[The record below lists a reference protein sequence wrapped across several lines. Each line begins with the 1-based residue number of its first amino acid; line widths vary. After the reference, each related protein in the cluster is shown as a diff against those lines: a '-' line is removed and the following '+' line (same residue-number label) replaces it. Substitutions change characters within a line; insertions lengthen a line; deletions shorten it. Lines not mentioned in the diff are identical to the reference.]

1 METKLTEEDF
11 RKIGFSE
18 TAQFY
23 PRDDLAFAM
32 VCAFCGYDPDKAPA
46 ALRFFPNESTMK
58 AWQRVADVARV
69 ALSTKEG

>member
-1 METKLTEEDF
+1 MGKLAADDF

-32 VCAFCGYDPDKAPA
+32 ICAFCGYDPAKAPE

-58 AWQRVADVARV
+58 AWQRVADVARA
-69 ALSTKEG
+69 ALSEGER

>member
-1 METKLTEEDF
+1 MSETVTADDF

-32 VCAFCGYDPDKAPA
+32 ICAFCGYDPDRAPE

-58 AWQRVADVARV
+58 AWQRVADVARA
-69 ALSTKEG
+69 ALSEGER